1 MFDLYGNDRL
11 VAWKNFRD
19 SLETSESPFEDTTIF
34 WCHAPFVNQYLN
46 LENPESWPDPWQLIL
61 DNKFDD
67 LAITLAMLYT
77 IKLTERFKN
86 STFEIRQVENSK
98 KTFLVIDNDVVLN
111 FEYRTVNTLDE
122 LKPLDS
128 KGIWKI

>member
-11 VAWKNFRD
+11 AAWKNFRD
-19 SLETSESPFEDTTIF
+19 SLETSESPFEDTTTF

-46 LENPESWPDPWQLIL
+46 LENPKSWPDPWQLIL